1 MKKILV
7 LGCLLMFAVG
17 LFGQDA
23 TSKGN
28 EGCVIRG
35 VLDGVY
41 KGKKVYLVEEEEING
56 ASKVIDSCE
65 VVDNRYT
72 FNIKDVR
79 VPKMYF
85 VKSSDPESLSPI
97 TPVWVENGTVRVKAN
112 SEFFLNAEAK
122 GTITNDI
129 FGFYNALIKHLEDSS
144 MRAFLLEKKLYGERD
159 YEYENAE
166 FKRRTAHGKQRNL
179 DILKDM
185 VKMYPDQVTA
195 PFFIYWG
202 MRYQLPLEELKV
214 MRTAID
220 SKLNEH
226 PYTKQLDEFIRL
238 AEFNVG
244 STIPDFTLPDQNGK
258 MVSVKDFRGKY
269 VLIDFWASWCGPC
282 RGEMKKLVPIYN
294 ELKGDDLEFIS
305 ISLDS
310 KEENWRKMLEE
321 EKLPWVMLW
330 DEEGFVIGNEPN
342 KIQRA
347 YGFYSIPFIVLI
359 DKDGR
364 LLAKDLRGER
374 VKEEILKARANK

>member
-1 MKKILV
+1 MKHIFVLV
-7 LGCLLMFAVG
+7 VACLWSAWVI
-17 LFGQDA
+17 GQE
-23 TSKGN
+23 KEV
-28 EGCVIRG
+28 EGYEIRG
-35 VLDGVY
+35 VLEGKY
-41 KGKKVYLVEEEEING
+41 KANKVYLVEEDEIQG
-56 ASKVIDSCE
+56 PSRVIDSCE
-65 VVDNRYT
+65 VVNNRYT
-72 FNIKDVR
+72 FKGPKVDCV
-79 VPKMYF
+79 KMYF
-85 VKSSDPESLSPI
+85 IKSGDPDCLSPI
-97 TPVWVENGTVRVKAN
+97 TPFFLENGVINIRSN
-112 SEFFLNAEAK
+112 SEFFLNAEVK

-220 SKLNEH
+220 LKLNEH

-282 RGEMKKLVPIYN
+282 LREMPNVVKLYK
-294 ELKGDDLEFIS
+294 ECKGKNFEILG
-305 ISLDS
+305 ISLD
-310 KEENWRKMLEE
+310 KDKNAWTAAVKKNGMKWVQVCDLKMWGTEPV
-321 EKLPWVMLW
+321 KLCNV
-330 DEEGFVIGNEPN
+330 
-342 KIQRA
+342 RA
-347 YGFYSIPFIVLI
+347 VPYTVLI
-359 DKDGR
+359 DPEGKVVA
-364 LLAKDLRGER
+364 LNLRGEELIAK
-374 VKEEILKARANK
+374 VKEIVGKK

>member
-1 MKKILV
+1 MKHIFVLV
-7 LGCLLMFAVG
+7 VACLWSAWVI
-17 LFGQDA
+17 GQE
-23 TSKGN
+23 KEV
-28 EGCVIRG
+28 EGYEIRG
-35 VLDGVY
+35 VLEGKY
-41 KGKKVYLVEEEEING
+41 KANKVYLVEEDEIQG
-56 ASKVIDSCE
+56 PSRVIDSSE
-65 VVDNRYT
+65 VVNNRYT
-72 FNIKDVR
+72 FKGPKVDCV
-79 VPKMYF
+79 KMYF
-85 VKSSDPESLSPI
+85 IKSGDPDCLSPI
-97 TPVWVENGTVRVKAN
+97 TPFFLENGVINIRSN

-282 RGEMKKLVPIYN
+282 LREMPNVVKLYK
-294 ELKGDDLEFIS
+294 ECKGKNFEILG
-305 ISLDS
+305 ISLD
-310 KEENWRKMLEE
+310 KDKNAWTAAVKKNGMKWVQVCDLKMWRTEPV
-321 EKLPWVMLW
+321 KLCNV
-330 DEEGFVIGNEPN
+330 
-342 KIQRA
+342 RA
-347 YGFYSIPFIVLI
+347 VPYTVLI
-359 DKDGR
+359 DPEGKVVA
-364 LLAKDLRGER
+364 LNLRGEELIAK
-374 VKEEILKARANK
+374 VKEIVGKK

>member
-1 MKKILV
+1 MKHIFVLV
-7 LGCLLMFAVG
+7 VACLWSAWVI
-17 LFGQDA
+17 GQE
-23 TSKGN
+23 KEV
-28 EGCVIRG
+28 EGYEIRG
-35 VLDGVY
+35 ILEGKY
-41 KGKKVYLVEEEEING
+41 KANKVYLVEEDEIQG
-56 ASKVIDSCE
+56 PSRVIDSSE
-65 VVDNRYT
+65 VVNNRYT
-72 FNIKDVR
+72 FKGPKVDR
-79 VPKMYF
+79 VKMYF
-85 VKSSDPESLSPI
+85 IKSGDPDCLSPI
-97 TPVWVENGTVRVKAN
+97 TPFFLENGVINIRSN
-112 SEFFLNAEAK
+112 SEFFLNAESK

-282 RGEMKKLVPIYN
+282 LREMPNVVKLYK
-294 ELKGDDLEFIS
+294 ECKGKNFEILG
-305 ISLDS
+305 ISLD
-310 KEENWRKMLEE
+310 KDKNAWTAAVKKNGMKWVQVCDLKMWGTEPV
-321 EKLPWVMLW
+321 KLCNV
-330 DEEGFVIGNEPN
+330 
-342 KIQRA
+342 RA
-347 YGFYSIPFIVLI
+347 VPYTVLI
-359 DKDGR
+359 DPEGKVVA
-364 LLAKDLRGER
+364 LNLRGEELIAK
-374 VKEEILKARANK
+374 VKEIVGKK

>member
-1 MKKILV
+1 MKHVFILV
-7 LGCLLMFAVG
+7 LACLWSVWVVG
-17 LFGQDA
+17 QE
-23 TSKGN
+23 KKV
-28 EGCVIRG
+28 EGYEIRG
-35 VLDGVY
+35 VLDGKY
-41 KGKKVYLVEEEEING
+41 KADKVYLVEEDEIQG
-56 ASKVIDSCE
+56 PSRVIDSSE
-65 VVDNRYT
+65 VVNNRYV
-72 FNIKDVR
+72 FKGPKVDGVR
-79 VPKMYF
+79 MYF
-85 VKSSDPESLSPI
+85 IKSGDPDCLSPI
-97 TPVWVENGTVRVKAN
+97 TPFFLENGVINIRSN

-166 FKRRTAHGKQRNL
+166 FKRRSAHGKQRNL

-220 SKLNEH
+220 PKLNEH

-238 AEFNVG
+238 AEFSVG

-269 VLIDFWASWCGPC
+269 LLIDFWASWCGPC
-282 RGEMKKLVPIYN
+282 LREMPNVVKLYK
-294 ELKGDDLEFIS
+294 ECKGKNFEILG
-305 ISLDS
+305 ISLDKD
-310 KEENWRKMLEE
+310 KEAWTASVKKNGMKWVQVSDLKM
-321 EKLPWVMLW
+321 W
-330 DEEGFVIGNEPN
+330 GTEPVRLCN
-342 KIQRA
+342 VRA
-347 YGFYSIPFIVLI
+347 VPYTVLI
-359 DKDGR
+359 DPDGKVVA
-364 LLAKDLRGER
+364 LGLRGEELIKK
-374 VKEEILKARANK
+374 VKEIVGKK

>member
-1 MKKILV
+1 MKHIFVLV
-7 LGCLLMFAVG
+7 VACLWSAWVI
-17 LFGQDA
+17 GQE
-23 TSKGN
+23 KEV
-28 EGCVIRG
+28 EGYEIRG
-35 VLDGVY
+35 VLEGKY
-41 KGKKVYLVEEEEING
+41 KANKVYLVEEDEIQG
-56 ASKVIDSCE
+56 PSRVTDSSE
-65 VVDNRYT
+65 VVNNRYT
-72 FNIKDVR
+72 FKGPKVDCV
-79 VPKMYF
+79 KMYF
-85 VKSSDPESLSPI
+85 IKSGDPDCLSPI
-97 TPVWVENGTVRVKAN
+97 TPFFLENGVINIRSN

-282 RGEMKKLVPIYN
+282 LREMPNVVKLYK
-294 ELKGDDLEFIS
+294 ECKGKNFEILG
-305 ISLDS
+305 ISLD
-310 KEENWRKMLEE
+310 KDKNAWTAAVKKNGMKWVQVCDLKMWGTEPV
-321 EKLPWVMLW
+321 KLCNV
-330 DEEGFVIGNEPN
+330 
-342 KIQRA
+342 RA
-347 YGFYSIPFIVLI
+347 VPYTVLI
-359 DKDGR
+359 DPEGKVVA
-364 LLAKDLRGER
+364 LNLRGEELIAK
-374 VKEEILKARANK
+374 VKEIVGKK